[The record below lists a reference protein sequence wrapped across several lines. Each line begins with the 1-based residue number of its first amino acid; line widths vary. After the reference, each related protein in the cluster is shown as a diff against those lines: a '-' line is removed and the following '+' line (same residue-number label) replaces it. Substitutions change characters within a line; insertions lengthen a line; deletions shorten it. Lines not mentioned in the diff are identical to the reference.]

1 MYLSVSVFY
10 LVFHAKSSNTNNNRN
25 GSIRYHI
32 KALSV
37 VFRTTLKNFEIIFF
51 NVEKNRFKVFDFG
64 SYFQLIRS
72 ACRLEIAH
80 LS

>member
-10 LVFHAKSSNTNNNRN
+10 LVLQAKSSNTNNHRN

-37 VFRTTLKNFEIIFF
+37 VFRTTLKIFEIIFF
-51 NVEKNRFKVFDFG
+51 NVEKKRFEIFDFG
-64 SYFQLIRS
+64 FYFQLIRS
-72 ACRLEIAH
+72 ACRLKIAH
-80 LS
+80 